1 MFWSTKVLLKMNL
14 QGIIDRE
21 YFNMYID
28 KGLTY
33 KIHTIPIQLKTA
45 KYFTKED
52 ILLTNKPSHPP
63 KCCSR
68 SLIIR
73 KQQRYQYISIR
84 MVKIK

>member
-21 YFNMYID
+21 YFNTYID

-52 ILLTNKPSHPP
+52 I
-63 KCCSR
+63 
-68 SLIIR
+68 
-73 KQQRYQYISIR
+73 
-84 MVKIK
+84 